1 MQEALQF
8 ARYCQ
13 WFCSSAIQS
22 NQWFFA
28 ISTECGAQIFQMHL
42 LNRFSF
48 CAFDQN
54 VVSGVN
60 FFVAGFFERI
70 RKWSQLNGR
79 CIALSGV
86 ESLLEHSM
94 NFCKY
99 LSTCAFV
106 FGKWKKSDLSTK
118 PFKLDSHS
126 NNVSFGTKEA
136 NFSFFF
142 SSFIFKLELRFQ
154 LQ

>member
-1 MQEALQF
+1 MILRDFNRMRCADIPNASVE
-8 ARYCQ
+8 
-13 WFCSSAIQS
+13 S
-22 NQWFFA
+22 FF
-28 ISTECGAQIFQMHL
+28 ILRFRPECCI
-42 LNRFSF
+42 R
-48 CAFDQN
+48 CK
-54 VVSGVN
+54 

-142 SSFIFKLELRFQ
+142 FFIHIQVRASFPVAISKNWF
-154 LQ
+154 